1 MSRNGDCSSTRAK
14 TTFLPKYRD
23 HVGRKYVLG
32 ASPFMS
38 SRKRVVICGGGA
50 IGAAVAYFTS
60 RRSAL
65 PIVIER
71 HAVAGAASGKSG
83 GFLALDWCSGSPLD
97 RLARRS
103 FELHAELSS
112 ELGDPWGYRRLTT
125 YSGYAAEDDA
135 ARGPPAR
142 PWLAGG
148 VTITGRL
155 GTPESTAVVDPR
167 AFTTGLMRAAKMH
180 GAVLRHDTVVDL
192 VRSPS
197 GALRGVALASGEIVE
212 GDAVVIAM
220 GPWSILAARW
230 LPLPAVCGCKGHS
243 LVFETGETIPAE
255 ALFLEYREASGEI
268 LTPELFPR
276 ADGTTWVCAISTIGP
291 LPVDPADVAADE
303 GAHARL
309 EALCRNIS
317 PALAAAPIK
326 AWQACFR
333 PVTEDG
339 LPIIGAVP
347 GVDGARRGASST
359 RILPT
364 SAAAARSKCLCS
376 PSPLWWSRS

>member
-50 IGAAVAYFTS
+50 IGAAVACFAS
-60 RRSAL
+60 RRGAL

-71 HAVAGAASGKSG
+71 HEVAGAASGKSG

-125 YSGYAAEDDA
+125 YSGYAAKDDA

-155 GTPESTAVVDPR
+155 GSAGSTAVVDPR

-180 GAVLRHDTVVDL
+180 GAVLRQ
-192 VRSPS
+192 
-197 GALRGVALASGEIVE
+197 LRV
-212 GDAVVIAM
+212 
-220 GPWSILAARW
+220 PTWR
-230 LPLPAVCGCKGHS
+230 
-243 LVFETGETIPAE
+243 
-255 ALFLEYREASGEI
+255 FLDSH
-268 LTPELFPR
+268 F
-276 ADGTTWVCAISTIGP
+276 ADIGRRSTIEI
-291 LPVDPADVAADE
+291 PVQPE
-303 GAHARL
+303 
-309 EALCRNIS
+309 
-317 PALAAAPIK
+317 PAL
-326 AWQACFR
+326 
-333 PVTEDG
+333 VE
-339 LPIIGAVP
+339 
-347 GVDGARRGASST
+347 
-359 RILPT
+359 
-364 SAAAARSKCLCS
+364 
-376 PSPLWWSRS
+376 